1 MPDLW
6 RIRVSALDGKARP
19 KKGER
24 VSQDVA
30 GPCCFAGDV
39 VAHARPLPLLEPGD
53 FVMLHDTGAYY
64 FSTPFVYNSLPA
76 IPVYGISGADD
87 ALKVQELQPG
97 HALV

>member
-1 MPDLW
+1 LK
-6 RIRVSALDGKARP
+6 V
-19 KKGER
+19 
-24 VSQDVA
+24 VQDVA

-53 FVMLHDTGAYY
+53 FVMLHDTAAYY

-87 ALKVQELQPG
+87 ALNVTVMQAG
-97 HALV
+97 GALTF